1 MSKTISKSA
10 EIANRFYREGTAYNA
25 VLAILIA
32 ETLNGHGITRAKLIE
47 QAGKVEL
54 ENGKHPTKHDVG
66 VVLSPS
72 ENNMGNFSANGHLY
86 YCNREPVAGSKR
98 TLQYFYVERKTSLE
112 PHSRP
117 VSNEDIE
124 AREARKHAR
133 AEAKAKRE
141 AEKAEKRAE
150 LEARKQAR
158 AEAKA
163 AKEAVKE
170 AIAAKAAERDELKA
184 AIKATKADRWARKQT
199 MFADKKALAAAEK
212 EGDTDTAKSLKK
224 TIGGHRLQ
232 LSNFDRKLVKLAGQL
247 EAVQDELTAMRHST
261 DATDTET
268 PAETSKNER
277 PTEQAEGEAFET
289 PEGEQDESENEVEV

>member
-1 MSKTISKSA
+1 MSKKISKSA
-10 EIANRFYREGTAYNA
+10 EIANRVYREGTAYNA

-32 ETLNGHGITRAKLIE
+32 ETLRGFGVTRAKLIE
-47 QAGKVEL
+47 RAGKVEL

-72 ENNMGNFSANGHLY
+72 EDNMGNFSANGHLY

-98 TLQYFYVERKTSLE
+98 TLKYFFVERETPLK

-117 VSNEDIE
+117 VSNEE
-124 AREARKHAR
+124 MEVR
-133 AEAKAKRE
+133 
-141 AEKAEKRAE
+141 
-150 LEARKQAR
+150 EARKQAR

-184 AIKATKADRWARKQT
+184 AIKTTKADRWARKQT

-232 LSNFDRKLVKLAGQL
+232 VNNFDRKLAKLTEQL
-247 EAVQDELTAMRHST
+247 DRIRNELNALRHPT
-261 DATDTET
+261 ETNAAET
-268 PAETSKNER
+268 PAEISENER
-277 PTEQAEGEAFET
+277 PTESDAVEASEASEASEAEQE
-289 PEGEQDESENEVEV
+289 ESENEVEA